1 MGTSGGLL
9 GADVVQSLLATPQ
22 YFDFCQ
28 AMELLEASDSEGLR
42 FGEGLEKR
50 VRLLPDEHL
59 VFPASDIR
67 ACNMQAQKLTL
78 QMGFFGLYGVDAP
91 VPHYLLD
98 RTTASD
104 DDASRMRDFLN
115 IFNPRFYA
123 LLYRA
128 MQISRPAAGRLPASF
143 RGCAGALSG
152 RIEQAMAEGH
162 AQWNQPE
169 AADAGNAVFGEN
181 EENNL
186 EGAAFQPRYFPLSRV
201 RSAGG
206 LQAVLQDRIP
216 TISVQVLDSLP
227 AWQSLGSGCVLGGT
241 GCALGDDAI
250 LGGRAYVANGAV
262 AVRLGPVDSQTA
274 QTLLPGHPLGDELK
288 QQTDQYLQGQTGVAL
303 NIRVCPTRRDGVGLG
318 QNEQRL
324 GWSVWLGECLQE
336 EYVIRVALDA
346 TPSCHH

>member
-9 GADVVQSLLATPQ
+9 GADVVQSLLAAPQ

-28 AMELLEASDSEGLR
+28 AMELLEASDGEGLR

-50 VRLLPDEHL
+50 IRLLPDENL

-67 ACNMQAQKLTL
+67 ACDVQAQRLTL

-143 RGCAGALSG
+143 RGCASALSG
-152 RIEQAMAEGH
+152 RTEHAIAAEQAH
-162 AQWNQPE
+162 KDRD
-169 AADAGNAVFGEN
+169 ADNTAVGEKTVNGAGG
-181 EENNL
+181 
-186 EGAAFQPRYFPLSRV
+186 GAFQNRYFPLSRV

-216 TISVQVLDSLP
+216 AIPVQVLDSLP
-227 AWQSLGSGCVLGGT
+227 AWQSLGSGCVLGGM

-274 QTLLPGHPLGDELK
+274 QALLPGHPLGDELK

-318 QNEQRL
+318 QDEQRL
-324 GWSVWLGECLQE
+324 GWSVWLGERLQE